1 LTTIAPLTAADRADW
16 ERLFRAYV
24 AFYEQDHPQSMYD
37 RAWAEFQAGTRM
49 HALGGWLDGSL
60 AGIVHFLTHA
70 RTTAA
75 DVCYLEDLF
84 TAPEHRGRGVARALI
99 GAVADWAAERG
110 CSNVYWHTRQDNAT
124 ARQLYD
130 QVAVY
135 RGFIVYTMSLPARGS
150 G

>member
-1 LTTIAPLTAADRADW
+1 MITIALLTAADRADW
-16 ERLFRAYV
+16 ERLFRAYI
-24 AFYEQDHPQSMYD
+24 AFYEQDLPQSVYD

-75 DVCYLEDLF
+75 DTCYLEDLF
-84 TAPEHRGRGVARALI
+84 TDPAHRGRGVARALI

-110 CSNVYWHTRQDNAT
+110 CSNVYWQTQEGNAT

-130 QVAVY
+130 QVAAY
-135 RGFIVYTMSLPARGS
+135 HGFIVYTMDLPARGP

>member
-1 LTTIAPLTAADRADW
+1 MITIAPLTAADRADW

-24 AFYEQDHPQSMYD
+24 AFYEQDLPQSVYD

-49 HALGGWLDGSL
+49 HALGGWVDGSL

-70 RTTAA
+70 RTTDA
-75 DVCYLEDLF
+75 DACYLEDLF
-84 TAPEHRGRGVARALI
+84 TDPAHRGRGVARALI

-110 CSNVYWHTRQDNAT
+110 CSNVYWQTQEGNAT

-130 QVAVY
+130 QVAAY
-135 RGFIVYTMSLPARGS
+135 RGFIVYTMDLPARGA

>member
-1 LTTIAPLTAADRADW
+1 MITIAPLTAADRADW

-24 AFYEQDHPQSMYD
+24 AFYEQDLPQSVYD

-49 HALGGWLDGSL
+49 HALGGWVDGSL

-70 RTTAA
+70 RTTDA
-75 DVCYLEDLF
+75 DACYLEDLF
-84 TAPEHRGRGVARALI
+84 TDPAHRGRGVARALI

-110 CSNVYWHTRQDNAT
+110 CSNVYWQTQAGNAT
-124 ARQLYD
+124 ARQRYD
-130 QVAVY
+130 QGAAY
-135 RGFIVYTMSLPARGS
+135 RGFIVSTMALPARGA